1 MTIKTSF
8 PNGTVPHA
16 MNATI
21 TFAGRNT
28 RVVNR
33 NWNAKVIVAVSAVR
47 GLAGNGRVALRDFE
61 VPVVPVTP
69 PLGAYPQPQPP
80 QGPFLPAPPHQ
91 AAPQYGVA
99 GGSPYGVTF
108 GGAGAGAGGVYAPP
122 PYEQLQ
128 HHQAIPALS
137 QQLPMYSPAAA
148 MYAAAAAG
156 YPGYIGYPVQYYPYY
171 PAVQPSIQPLRP
183 TIMIPN
189 GFEAGG
195 RFEGLAQ
202 SLLPPAPPGVP
213 PSPAHLAALQPH
225 QVLWR

>member
-1 MTIKTSF
+1 MADK
-8 PNGTVPHA
+8 
-16 MNATI
+16 
-21 TFAGRNT
+21 
-28 RVVNR
+28 
-33 NWNAKVIVAVSAVR
+33 K
-47 GLAGNGRVALRDFE
+47 
-61 VPVVPVTP
+61 VTP

-91 AAPQYGVA
+91 AAPQYGECVCRSPVHGAVA

-122 PYEQLQ
+122 PYDQLQ

-137 QQLPMYSPAAA
+137 QQLPQMYSPAAA
-148 MYAAAAAG
+148 MYAAAAG

-171 PAVQPSIQPLRP
+171 PAAAAVQPSIQPLRP

-202 SLLPPAPPGVP
+202 TLLPPAPPGVP
-213 PSPAHLAALQPH
+213 PSPAHLAAIQPH

>member
-1 MTIKTSF
+1 MADK
-8 PNGTVPHA
+8 
-16 MNATI
+16 
-21 TFAGRNT
+21 
-28 RVVNR
+28 
-33 NWNAKVIVAVSAVR
+33 K
-47 GLAGNGRVALRDFE
+47 
-61 VPVVPVTP
+61 VTP

-91 AAPQYGVA
+91 AAPQYGDHYHMTPQYVTRDVTVA

-148 MYAAAAAG
+148 MYAAAAG

-171 PAVQPSIQPLRP
+171 PTAVQPSIQPLRP
-183 TIMIPN
+183 TIMLPN

-202 SLLPPAPPGVP
+202 TLLPPAPPGVP
-213 PSPAHLAALQPH
+213 PSPAHLAAIQPH

>member
-1 MTIKTSF
+1 MADK
-8 PNGTVPHA
+8 
-16 MNATI
+16 
-21 TFAGRNT
+21 
-28 RVVNR
+28 
-33 NWNAKVIVAVSAVR
+33 K
-47 GLAGNGRVALRDFE
+47 
-61 VPVVPVTP
+61 VTP

-122 PYEQLQ
+122 PYDQLQ

-137 QQLPMYSPAAA
+137 QQLPYPQNVSQMYSPAAA
-148 MYAAAAAG
+148 MYAAAAG

-171 PAVQPSIQPLRP
+171 PTAVQPSIQPLRP

-195 RFEGLAQ
+195 RFEGLTQ
-202 SLLPPAPPGVP
+202 TLLPPAPPGVP

>member
-1 MTIKTSF
+1 M
-8 PNGTVPHA
+8 VPLPA
-16 MNATI
+16 
-21 TFAGRNT
+21 
-28 RVVNR
+28 RVPLDGQCHHRSEECNVCR
-33 NWNAKVIVAVSAVR
+33 GVS
-47 GLAGNGRVALRDFE
+47 LELRLPRSCVTDE
-61 VPVVPVTP
+61 VVTVTP

-99 GGSPYGVTF
+99 GGSPYGMTF

-122 PYEQLQ
+122 PYDQLQ

-171 PAVQPSIQPLRP
+171 PTAVQPSIQPLRP

-202 SLLPPAPPGVP
+202 TLLPPAPPGVP
-213 PSPAHLAALQPH
+213 PSPAHLAAIQPH
-225 QVLWR
+225 QVLLCLKYTDRHYPYSV

>member
-1 MTIKTSF
+1 MFRS
-8 PNGTVPHA
+8 GTRCPRESAIEMWLRGESGGIGVRSGL
-16 MNATI
+16 TQQ
-21 TFAGRNT
+21 
-28 RVVNR
+28 VV
-33 NWNAKVIVAVSAVR
+33 A
-47 GLAGNGRVALRDFE
+47 
-61 VPVVPVTP
+61 VTP

-99 GGSPYGVTF
+99 GGGPYSVAF

-122 PYEQLQ
+122 PYDQLQ

-148 MYAAAAAG
+148 MYAAAAG

-171 PAVQPSIQPLRP
+171 PAAMQPSIQPLRP

-189 GFEAGG
+189 GFEASG

-202 SLLPPAPPGVP
+202 TLLPPAPPGVP